1 MLNPSAAA
9 RAQGILWT
17 RPHLAELCDA
27 IRHAIEGVAGD
38 GGGKAPPLDQAR
50 AHGHQI
56 AHTLDTLAVDGAA
69 RLAHALAAALD
80 AIDEEV
86 DEHEATTI
94 LEAVAILPNYLERLE
109 TGAPDTPQVLAERIA
124 ELNAIAGH
132 APAGDGVGDALAVL
146 NPSSAPADEAPDPN
160 TLRREWQRALRDW
173 LMDPAEAGGLIA
185 VTEQLTATPIP
196 SMRRVGTAAGATFAA
211 LAEEKLAPTPEINK
225 QLAGIDALLR
235 LWAVEGPGP
244 ELDAAADAAAR
255 ALLGHLRSAEP
266 GLDAVDRL
274 RADSGAAKP
283 ADQDADEEELDR
295 ARSVLSGRNREL
307 FTAVAEAARG
317 ELNEAK
323 DALNATLIGAG
334 DDAPDLADQT
344 AKLNS
349 VSESLGMLGL
359 SRLADRVR
367 AQAGRLDELTGD
379 PDSPALLDVARELL
393 LVDSELEEAVL
404 YLGEAPSS
412 QLLEGDG
419 AHLPKSEHRRVMRQ
433 MLHECL
439 DDLSQAKHLLD
450 QLHRGQSDGNS
461 PDQARHTLE
470 RLAGVLHMAG
480 LGEAAE
486 LVEASSRSVQE
497 QLIDQS
503 PENADRDRLA
513 ALAEALVVTE
523 FYLDSLTRLDDRGP
537 EYLASARTHLAEL
550 GYIEGSAAAEHED
563 EAATAEG
570 PVRQEEAP
578 DQTLDAES
586 ATEPTTR
593 DEDDEAEE
601 DETGAERDEEPEDAE
616 QTDERADGIEFEP
629 TGFEPDDGDAGEA
642 ADEAEAE
649 AEGLDFEPGAERAS
663 DEERDAATQSDDSDA
678 EQDTGGI
685 EFESTPFEPQEDDQ
699 ETGAALET
707 PGIDFDDFDGDF
719 GSLEETEST
728 EADDASD
735 AGEREAADLESA
747 PDDVTDDVFGEPET
761 SDGELEPS
769 EETSA
774 ETADDEGDSDE
785 DRLEAE
791 TGSPADR
798 SDESEE
804 VEDDEATEAGA
815 EAPEVFEPASALA
828 GDDFDLTEIFL
839 EEFDEELAALQER
852 LPRWRE
858 NLDDRELLADIRRSF
873 HTLKGSGR
881 MAGAE
886 EIGEFSWAFEQILNQ
901 TQDNQFRPDEV
912 IDLVDE
918 AVRALPSLR
927 NRLVG
932 EPADLDEAAV
942 ESLVE
947 RAGKVGAE
955 QTLPE
960 LEGLDEQLVQL
971 MIKEI
976 GDHLESVDAWING
989 SRTQG
994 WALPVDRDL
1003 IRSVHTIKGTLR
1015 LAPVGDE
1022 AESMQIIEEYL
1033 QELADTEAAP
1043 SDDAIVLIEDMRTML
1058 AKRLE
1063 RLNQE
1068 AVSTRHFETGHLA
1081 EQARSLISSLHRRRD
1096 ADDAAWSDE
1105 YKTFEA
1111 AEEAAADDETTE
1123 EPAGADTT
1131 PAGSE
1136 SEADDESTDEP
1147 EETADETEIEF
1158 EDEPEEPELRAGD
1171 EEAEEAE
1178 EAKAVDE
1185 SADAD
1190 TEAASGDVEAIEFED
1205 DEAEPDESL
1214 EDEELVDVDE
1224 DDLDEDVEVDEE
1236 VDEDAT
1242 ETEDDARAQAI
1253 EIASR
1258 VEATFEEWPESQIG
1272 EVDRPSDDEAK
1283 AEPDDAAAARA
1294 GRDTIAVDYASLDE
1308 ELVDLFAEEGQELL
1322 EHADGLLQQW
1332 RENPSDRA
1340 LVTALQRDVHTIKGS
1355 ARMAGLNPIGE
1366 VAHVLEDLLESI
1378 AGGQQEAT
1386 AQRIDT
1392 LETGCDHLHGMVDAV
1407 TRREPLP
1414 ARPSG
1419 EAIDSDDEASEALET
1434 VSRQVEA
1441 DDSATA
1447 DARTGRAS
1455 TIRIASERVEELLN
1469 FAGEI
1474 SIFRSRIEQEI
1485 GGFRG
1490 NIGEIEQTV
1499 ARLREQL
1506 RNLEAETEAQILSR
1520 YEREHG
1526 PDDEEFDPLELDRYS
1541 TIQQLSRALAESVSD
1556 LNSLTELMD
1565 DSGRQ
1570 TETLLMQQARV
1581 NTELQEGLMQARMV
1595 SFNTLAPRLRRVVR
1609 NAARDAGRK
1618 AELDIVAEGE
1628 GELDRNVLD
1637 RMTAPVEHIL
1647 RNAIAHGI
1655 ESPSERRD
1663 AGKSETGRIRI
1674 EIDREATELLIRI
1687 GDDGG
1692 GLNLDRIRERALE
1705 QGLIDADQAD
1715 DTGAL
1720 SQIIFQTGFST
1731 AEAVSELSGRG
1742 VGMDVVASEIRQVG
1756 GRISV
1761 QTETGKGTRFTLR
1774 IPLSLAVMQAI
1785 FVQAGERLFSIPL
1798 QAVRGVA
1805 KIRPAEWQDALDGDG
1820 LFHYGGQDYPLLE
1833 LEPQLGFDPEEPEE
1847 GASMSLLM
1855 ITTGDQRAAIR
1866 VSDIQGHREIV
1877 LKPVGPQ
1884 ISSIPGILGGT
1895 IMGDGQ
1901 VVVIL
1906 DMAPLI
1912 ERAIREQRLPGLVQR
1927 SDSTAADVEEV
1938 KRAPLVMVVDD
1949 SITMRRVTSRIL
1961 EHHGLEVLT
1970 ARDGVEAV
1978 DLLFERVP
1986 DLMLLDIEMP
1996 RMDGF
2001 ELAAHVRD
2009 DTRLSDV
2016 PIMMITSR
2024 SGDKH
2029 RDRAKKLGVERYL
2042 IKPYQEAN
2050 MVRNVFE
2057 MLELPVPGDDR

>member
-1 MLNPSAAA
+1 MAA
-9 RAQGILWT
+9 
-17 RPHLAELCDA
+17 
-27 IRHAIEGVAGD
+27 
-38 GGGKAPPLDQAR
+38 
-50 AHGHQI
+50 
-56 AHTLDTLAVDGAA
+56 GAA
-69 RLAHALAAALD
+69 RRA
-80 AIDEEV
+80 
-86 DEHEATTI
+86 
-94 LEAVAILPNYLERLE
+94 
-109 TGAPDTPQVLAERIA
+109 
-124 ELNAIAGH
+124 
-132 APAGDGVGDALAVL
+132 DG
-146 NPSSAPADEAPDPN
+146 P
-160 TLRREWQRALRDW
+160 RESGR
-173 LMDPAEAGGLIA
+173 LIA

-497 QLIDQS
+497 HLIDQS

-578 DQTLDAES
+578 DETRDAES

-629 TGFEPDDGDAGEA
+629 TGFEPDDGDGDAGDAGEA

-663 DEERDAATQSDDSDA
+663 DEDRDAATQSDDSDA

-699 ETGAALET
+699 ETGSALET

-735 AGEREAADLESA
+735 A
-747 PDDVTDDVFGEPET
+747 DDVTDDVFGEPET

-791 TGSPADR
+791 TESPADR

-1043 SDDAIVLIEDMRTML
+1043 SDDAIVLVEDMRTML

-1136 SEADDESTDEP
+1136 SEGDDESTDEP
-1147 EETADETEIEF
+1147 EEPADETAIEF
-1158 EDEPEEPELRAGD
+1158 EDEPEEPELLAGD

-1178 EAKAVDE
+1178 AVDE
-1185 SADAD
+1185 PTDAD
-1190 TEAASGDVEAIEFED
+1190 TEAASDDVEAIEFED
-1205 DEAEPDESL
+1205 DEAL
-1214 EDEELVDVDE
+1214 EDEELVDE
-1224 DDLDEDVEVDEE
+1224 DDLDEDVEIDEE
-1236 VDEDAT
+1236 EADEDAT

-1637 RMTAPVEHIL
+1637 RMTAPIEHIL

-1705 QGLIDADQAD
+1705 EGLIDADQAD

-1820 LFHYGGQDYPLLE
+1820 LFHYGCQDYPLLE

-2057 MLELPVPGDDR
+2057 MLEMPVPGDDR